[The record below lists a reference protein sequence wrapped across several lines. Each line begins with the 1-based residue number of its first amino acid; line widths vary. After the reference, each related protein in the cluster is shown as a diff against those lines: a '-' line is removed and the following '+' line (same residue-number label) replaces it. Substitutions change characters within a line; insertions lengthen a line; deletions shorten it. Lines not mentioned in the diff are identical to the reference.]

1 MAAPTIRDLLRLYG
15 VRSKRS
21 LSQNFLLDSN
31 VTNRIARAMDG
42 VAGRTVI
49 EVGPGPGLLTRSL
62 LEQGAARVIAVE
74 KDQRFRPFMQTL
86 QEQFGEDR
94 LQPVF
99 ADVLDVDERALVA
112 DTPGAFLGRGLHI
125 LGNLPFAVSTPLLIK
140 WLRQMAMREGI
151 FDGSLLAPHD
161 VRMVLMYQKEV
172 ADRLCAR
179 PGQDGYTRL
188 TVMTRSYC
196 RPERLFTLSGDTFVP
211 RAKVSATV
219 VGITPKKEPLFA
231 GDVADLERLCRTLF
245 PFRRKML
252 KRALKIAK
260 INPELP
266 ALAGVDNEARP
277 MHVTLEQWAALARA
291 YVELRDAGRLEAQPR
306 AKAGT
311 QADG

>member
-21 LSQNFLLDSN
+21 LSQNFLLDGN
-31 VTNRIARAMDG
+31 VTDRIARSMDG

-112 DTPGAFLGRGLHI
+112 DMPGAFLGRGLHI

-161 VRMVLMYQKEV
+161 IRMVLMYQK
-172 ADRLCAR
+172 
-179 PGQDGYTRL
+179 
-188 TVMTRSYC
+188 
-196 RPERLFTLSGDTFVP
+196 
-211 RAKVSATV
+211 
-219 VGITPKKEPLFA
+219 
-231 GDVADLERLCRTLF
+231 
-245 PFRRKML
+245 
-252 KRALKIAK
+252 
-260 INPELP
+260 
-266 ALAGVDNEARP
+266 
-277 MHVTLEQWAALARA
+277 
-291 YVELRDAGRLEAQPR
+291 
-306 AKAGT
+306 
-311 QADG
+311 